1 MRVLHLIRRRMDAYA
16 ESAMQAHEA
25 DGLQVFAAYLQ
36 DAVYGP
42 FPRSENAA
50 ALKEDCQMRGVKPD
64 LPTLSYAEL
73 AALIFEYDRVV
84 AW

>member
-1 MRVLHLIRRRMDAYA
+1 MRVLHLIRRRTDAYA
-16 ESAMQAHEA
+16 ESVMKTHEEE
-25 DGLQVFAAYLQ
+25 GLQVFAAYLQ

-50 ALKEDCQMRGVKPD
+50 ALKEDCQMRGVEPD
-64 LPTLSYAEL
+64 LPTLTYAQL

-84 AW
+84 SW